1 MNLLKNINLIGI
13 SILVLSTFS
22 ACSDETE
29 SIIEEPPTLDNGTES
44 EEKDSVPTFLYTTL
58 SVKEEKPS
66 DAQTITLTQ
75 TFNYKENKLNSFQSI
90 QSYTAVEPF
99 ELKNETTISYQNNK
113 AIITDGYNTSI
124 YLLNEFG
131 YATQCIRNEGR
142 SDERKYIFKYALN
155 EYNWHYLNQI
165 EEYLTDGKLYSKVIL
180 EPNEEGIMITQE
192 IESFKQNYIANTL
205 NDINISGIP
214 HPFLVDLHPLSM
226 HTAALY
232 GRLIGEPSLNMITKV
247 TPVGSEENVGYSFE
261 KNDEGWFTSC
271 KITTIHQKYR
281 YTRKINYNYTR

>member
-75 TFNYKENKLNSFQSI
+75 TFNYKENKLNSFQSV

-165 EEYLTDGKLYSKVIL
+165 EEYLSDGKLYSKVIL

-192 IESFKQNYIANTL
+192 IESFKQNYITNTS

-247 TPVGSEENVGYSFE
+247 TPEGSEENVGYSFE

-271 KITTIHQKYR
+271 KITTINEKYR
-281 YTRKINYNYTR
+281 HTRKINYNYTR

>member
-75 TFNYKENKLNSFQSI
+75 TFNYKENKLNSFQSV

-142 SDERKYIFKYALN
+142 SDERKYIFKYTLN

-165 EEYLTDGKLYSKVIL
+165 EEYLSDGKLYSKVVL
-180 EPNEEGIMITQE
+180 EPNEEGMVITQE
-192 IESFKQNYIANTL
+192 IESFKQNYITNTS

-247 TPVGSEENVGYSFE
+247 TPEGSEENVGYSFK

-281 YTRKINYNYTR
+281 HTRKINYNYTR